1 MTKIVDSAKTAADE
15 LVNKVFVDQKSRTG
29 SSAACVAH
37 ALNNDVDVSAVTAQI
52 NANIKKNNP
61 DSTIRFTDAKT
72 NAVAEFYEANKSR
85 PVMTK
90 KQTKALTKLA
100 NDGGVDPLPA

>member
-1 MTKIVDSAKTAADE
+1 MTKIVDSAKNAADE

-37 ALNNDVDVSAVTAQI
+37 ALSNDVDVSAVTAQI

-61 DSTIRFTDAKT
+61 DSKIKFTDAKT
-72 NAVAEFYEANKSR
+72 AAVAEFYEANKSR

-90 KQTKALTKLA
+90 KQTKGLTKLA
-100 NDGGVDPLPA
+100 NDLGVGPLPA

>member
-1 MTKIVDSAKTAADE
+1 VTKITDSVKNATDE

-61 DSTIRFTDAKT
+61 DSKVKFTDAKT
-72 NAVAEFYEANKSR
+72 DAVAEFYEANKSR
-85 PVMTK
+85 PVITK

-100 NDGGVDPLPA
+100 NNGGVGPLLA